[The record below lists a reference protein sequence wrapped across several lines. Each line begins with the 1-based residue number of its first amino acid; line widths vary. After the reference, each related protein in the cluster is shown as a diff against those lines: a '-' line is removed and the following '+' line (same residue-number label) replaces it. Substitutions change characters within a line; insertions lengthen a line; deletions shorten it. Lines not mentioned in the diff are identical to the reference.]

1 MGDQETKETEDEVD
15 RRAFMKAVLD
25 DVRALERMLE
35 EQLFE
40 TGIRRIGVEQELFL
54 IDGSMRPNPV
64 AMDILGA
71 VNDARVTT
79 ELARFNLE
87 FNGTPLEF
95 GKSCLRQM
103 EAELNEVLD
112 LVRTAARNCNADI
125 LMTGILPTLRK
136 PDLGLHNM
144 TPNPRY
150 ESLNR
155 ALTRQ
160 RDGAF
165 HIFIK
170 GVDELQTQHDNVMLE
185 SCNTSFQVHFQVA
198 PDEFADLYNLAQVVT
213 GPVLAAAVN
222 SPMFLGH
229 RLWHETRVALFQLSV
244 DERSSTHQTRG
255 VPPRVTF
262 GSGWVRK
269 SVLEIFR
276 EQIARFRVLLA
287 ANLEE
292 DSLKALDEGR
302 IPQLKALR
310 VHNGTTYRW
319 NRACYGFDTDI
330 AHLRIENRVLPA
342 GPTILDEMANA
353 AFYFGLMSAASD
365 EYGDVTKVFEFDDA
379 RSNFFEAARNGLE
392 ARLTWVGGKA
402 YQADE
407 LIVKELLPMART
419 GLSKSGIDGEDIDRY
434 LGVLEARVES
444 RQTGAKWVFDSLAR
458 MGANATRDIRE
469 RSIATA
475 MLELQKTGAP
485 VHTWDHGELRQ
496 DDAMQRQ
503 GYRTVGQ
510 FMSTDLFTV
519 HPEDLV
525 DLAASVME
533 WEHIRH
539 VPVEDEQGHL
549 VGIVTHR
556 TILKL
561 MARGVKDGEQLR
573 VGDIMRRLPIHT
585 VTSETLTLDALR
597 MMRANKIGCL
607 PVLDEGKLVGI
618 ITESDLIE
626 VSHALLEKY
635 LEEAAGRM

>member
-1 MGDQETKETEDEVD
+1 MGDLDTNEHQDESE
-15 RRAFMKAVLD
+15 RRAFMKAVLN

-35 EQLFE
+35 QQMFE

-54 IDGSMRPNPV
+54 IDDWMRPKPAAV
-64 AMDILGA
+64 EILEA
-71 VNDARVTT
+71 LNDDRVTT

-87 FNGTPLEF
+87 FNSAPRVF
-95 GKSCLRQM
+95 GQDCLRQV
-103 EAELNEVLD
+103 EAELTEVLTQ
-112 LVRTAARNCNADI
+112 VRAAAASCGAKV

-136 PDLGLHNM
+136 PDLGLGNM

-160 RDGAF
+160 RGGDF

-170 GVDELQTQHDNVMLE
+170 GVDELQTHHDNVMLE
-185 SCNTSFQVHFQVA
+185 SCNTSFQVHFQVS
-198 PDEFADLYNLAQVVT
+198 PDEFANLYNLAQVVT

-255 VPPRVTF
+255 FPPRVTF
-262 GSGWVRK
+262 GSGWVRE

-276 EQIARFRVLLA
+276 EQIARFRILLA

-292 DSLKALDEGR
+292 DSLKVLDEGGV
-302 IPQLKALR
+302 PTLKALR

-319 NRACYGFDTDI
+319 NRACYGIDKNI

-342 GPTILDEMANA
+342 GPTVLDEMANA

-365 EYGDVTKVFEFDDA
+365 AYGDVTNVFHFDDA
-379 RSNFFEAARNGLE
+379 RANFFDGARNGLE
-392 ARLTWVGGKA
+392 ARLKW
-402 YQADE
+402 ADGNTYPASE
-407 LIVKELLPMART
+407 LIAKELLPMARS
-419 GLSKSGIDGEDIDRY
+419 GLQKSGIDEDDITRY
-434 LGVLEARVES
+434 LGVLAERVES
-444 RQTGAKWVFDSLAR
+444 RQTGAKWVFDSLAK
-458 MGANATRDIRE
+458 MGTRATHDIRE
-469 RSIATA
+469 RSLTKA
-475 MLELQKTGAP
+475 MLELQKTRDP
-485 VHTWDHGELRQ
+485 VHTWPLAELRL
-496 DDAMQRQ
+496 DDDMQRQ

-525 DLAASVME
+525 DLAANVMD

-539 VPVEDEQGHL
+539 VPVEDERGCL

-561 MARGVKDGEQLR
+561 MARGVREGDELR
-573 VGDIMRRLPIHT
+573 VGDIMRKMPIHT
-585 VTSETLTLDALR
+585 VSPETLTLDAMR
-597 MMRANKIGCL
+597 MMRENKIGCL
-607 PVLDEGKLVGI
+607 PVVHGDKLVGI
-618 ITESDLIE
+618 ITESDLIT
-626 VSHALLEKY
+626 VSSALLERY
-635 LEEAAGRM
+635 LLGAK